1 MGETSLGTT
10 VSLHHDWQDQAL
22 PVAASTARRAS
33 TEIRCAR
40 YSALPCRSL
49 LRPAAG
55 TDRPSSAFGEKRF
68 FNASSNA
75 VTRNTPSEPAPVT
88 ATRTS
93 DGRLATNTPTSA

>member
-1 MGETSLGTT
+1 MSQELANVTF
-10 VSLHHDWQDQAL
+10 A
-22 PVAASTARRAS
+22 VAASTARRVS
-33 TEIRCAR
+33 TPIRCAR

-49 LRPAAG
+49 FSPSAG
-55 TDRPSSAFGEKRF
+55 TEMPSSTLCEKRF
-68 FNASSNA
+68 FSASSNA